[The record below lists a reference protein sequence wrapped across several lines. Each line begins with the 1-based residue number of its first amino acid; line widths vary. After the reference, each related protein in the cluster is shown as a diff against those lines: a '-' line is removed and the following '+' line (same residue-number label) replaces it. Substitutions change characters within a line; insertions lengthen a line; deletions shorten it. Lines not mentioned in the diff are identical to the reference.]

1 MDEKQRKFSAWYLV
15 LALFVMWMF
24 NDMVYKPYILRET
37 EVTYNVFLQQLEA
50 GSVKEVVLAGDRIIF
65 SHKNDEEAKS
75 HVSNVVAVN
84 DPQLVNRLATAGVTF
99 AAKAQTRSLLESI
112 LGFLLPLL
120 PLALLWYF
128 LFKRMGGPDS
138 PMSLGKS
145 KAHEIA
151 GEMVGVKFQDV
162 GGVGEAEVELR
173 EIIDYLKTPAKFTK
187 IGAKLPK
194 GVLLVGPP
202 GTGKTLLAK
211 ATAGEAGVPF
221 FFLTGSSFVEMFVG
235 VGAARVRDL
244 FQAAQKKAPCII
256 FIDEIDAIGQSRAN
270 LSRTGGNTE
279 QENTLNQLLAEMDGF
294 KGNSGVVIMAATNRP
309 EILDSALIRPGRF
322 DRQIQV
328 ALPTEEG
335 RLEILKLHTRN
346 VPLAGD
352 VSLERLAKI
361 TAGFSG
367 ADLAN
372 IVNEASLLAVR
383 RTETVVT
390 MGAFDLAIER
400 VVAGLQRKTPLAGEV
415 RRKVAYHEVGHALT
429 AHFLSGT
436 DPVHK
441 ISIIPTA
448 KGALGYT
455 LQMPEEDHYL
465 VGEKELASRMAVM
478 LGGRA
483 AELLI
488 FDEATT
494 GASNDLERA
503 TEMARRMVTEFGMS
517 AKLGPVRYAASAGLY
532 LQSGVASRHDLSTQ
546 TTACIDEEILALVN
560 RALQQST
567 TVLQEHLTVLH
578 EVSRV
583 LQEKEVISGEEL
595 AAIAD
600 RMHQEGAAAATVMVE
615 GDGNGI

>member
-1 MDEKQRKFSAWYLV
+1 MDEKQRKFSTWYLV
-15 LALFVMWMF
+15 LTLLVMWMF
-24 NDMVYKPYILRET
+24 NDMVYKPYILRER
-37 EVTYNVFLQQLEA
+37 EVPYNVFLQQLDG

-65 SHKNDEEAKS
+65 SYNEGEDQKK
-75 HVSNVVAVN
+75 HVANVVMVN
-84 DPQLVNRLATAGVTF
+84 DPSLVDRLASSGVTF

-112 LGFLLPLL
+112 FGWVLPLL

-128 LFKRMGGPDS
+128 LFRRMGGPGS

-145 KAHEIA
+145 KAHEIQ
-151 GEMVGVKFQDV
+151 GERVGVKFKDV

-173 EIIDYLKTPAKFTK
+173 EIIDYLKTPEKFTK

-244 FQAAQKKAPCII
+244 FQQAQTKAPCII
-256 FIDEIDAIGQSRAN
+256 FIDEIDAIGQSRAS
-270 LSRTGGNTE
+270 LGRMGGNTE

-294 KGNSGVVIMAATNRP
+294 KDNSGVVMMAATNRP

-328 ALPTEEG
+328 TLPTEEG
-335 RLEILKLHTRN
+335 RQEILALHTRQ
-346 VPLAGD
+346 VPLQED

-383 RTETVVT
+383 REKTTVS
-390 MGAFDLAIER
+390 MEDFDMAIER
-400 VVAGLQRKTPLAGEV
+400 VVAGLQRKTPLSEDV

-429 AHFLSGT
+429 AHFLTET

-455 LQMPEEDHYL
+455 MQMPEEDHYL
-465 VGEKELASRMAVM
+465 VGEKELSSRMAVM

-488 FDEATT
+488 FNEATT

-503 TEMARRMVTEFGMS
+503 TEMARRMVIEFGMS
-517 AKLGPVRYAASAGLY
+517 PKLGPVRYADANGAY
-532 LQSGVASRHDLSTQ
+532 LRSGIASRQDLSTD
-546 TTACIDEEILALVN
+546 TVALIDEEILALVN
-560 RALQQST
+560 RALETST
-567 TVLQEHLTVLH
+567 QILHDNIDALH
-578 EVSRV
+578 EVARV
-583 LQEKEVISGEEL
+583 LQEKEVISGAEL
-595 AAIAD
+595 AALAD
-600 RMHQEGAAAATVMVE
+600 RTAHKTELKPLEGET
-615 GDGNGI
+615 DGI